1 MMIAKTFSNTGRCDF
16 FSPRQNIVT
25 HTYTLVLQKNSAL
38 KDNINFWL
46 QELQERGWVDQLVN
60 QRVNNGTICKL
71 SPGQEVGQV
80 PPSPLTIM
88 QMWGVFAIL
97 ATGLGA
103 GSLVFLLEK
112 MVDLFHKY
120 MNQ

>member
-1 MMIAKTFSNTGRCDF
+1 MSH
-16 FSPRQNIVT
+16 S
-25 HTYTLVLQKNSAL
+25 LQLLSH
-38 KDNINFWL
+38 FHRL

-80 PPSPLTIM
+80 PPSPLAIM

-97 ATGLGA
+97 AVG
-103 GSLVFLLEK
+103 E
-112 MVDLFHKY
+112 
-120 MNQ
+120 MNLALKFC